1 MWKAKSTNNP
11 VPPPAWE
18 GKDFPKPKKLLES
31 DFIGQWLFLSGL
43 SSPIPSFQV
52 GDVSYFPQRNVLK
65 RRKFLRRNKGTNL
78 SSQLSD
84 YSTPSLLIKWYFF
97 KRIKHKNQKQKPSQE
112 TIKKCKAMIVH
123 LLRKPSSWCRSRS
136 LVGRFLQIPRTW
148 KENPKA
154 DPKVPRS
161 VLYEQRGSGKWSLV
175 ILAQY

>member
-11 VPPPAWE
+11 VLPPARE

-65 RRKFLRRNKGTNL
+65 RRKFLHRNKGTSL

-84 YSTPSLLIKWYFF
+84 YSTPSLLTKWYFL
-97 KRIKHKNQKQKPSQE
+97 KNKTRKPKPKNKPRNN
-112 TIKKCKAMIVH
+112 KKCKAMIVH
-123 LLRKPSSWCRSRS
+123 LLGKLSSWCRSRS
-136 LVGRFLQIPRTW
+136 LVGRVLQIPRTW
-148 KENPKA
+148 QENPKA

-161 VLYEQRGSGKWSLV
+161 VLYEQRGGSKWSLV